1 MLEELLSDYALFAA
15 KLVTILF
22 ALLFFFGG
30 LSFFFARGRM
40 YAKTPLM
47 VKSLNEKYEK
57 MEAVLNSAILPKK
70 AFRKRLKQRE
80 KDKIKEQKKKGS
92 GEHPKNVYVLAFKG
106 DLRASEVASLRECI
120 TAILTMA
127 APPDEVVVLL
137 ESVGGTVHGY
147 GLAASQL
154 LRLRQQGIRLTVAVD
169 KVAASGG
176 YMMASVADHIIAAP
190 FAIVGS
196 IGVIGQ
202 LPNFHRLLQNLNID
216 FEQITAGEY
225 KRTLTLF
232 GENTEKG
239 REKYREEI
247 EDVHSLF
254 KEFVAS
260 YRNQIDIDQ
269 VSTGEHWYGKRAL
282 ELSLVDQ
289 LCTSDDY
296 LFTAS
301 KTASIWEISFIY
313 RKPWFER
320 LMPSWGGH
328 DQTGHSP

>member
-1 MLEELLSDYALFAA
+1 MLEQLLLEYALFAA
-15 KLVTILF
+15 KLITFVF

-30 LSFFFARGRM
+30 LSFFFARGQM

-47 VKSLNEKYEK
+47 IRSLNDKYEK
-57 MEAVLNSAILPKK
+57 MEAVLDSAMLPKRV
-70 AFRKRLKQRE
+70 FRKSLKQKRKE
-80 KDKIKEQKKKGS
+80 KVKERKKTKTD
-92 GEHPKNVYVLAFKG
+92 EQQNNVYVLAFKG
-106 DLRASEVASLRECI
+106 DLRASEVNSLRECI
-120 TAILTMA
+120 SAILMKA

-169 KVAASGG
+169 KVAVSGG

-190 FAIVGS
+190 FAILGS

-202 LPNFHRLLQNLNID
+202 LPNFHRLLQNLDID

-247 EDVHSLF
+247 EDVHAMF

-260 YRNQIDIDQ
+260 YRSQLDIDR

-282 ELSLVDQ
+282 ELNLIDE
-289 LCTSDDY
+289 LRTSDDY

-301 KTASIWEISFIY
+301 QSSKIWEISYIY
-313 RKPWFER
+313 RKSWIEKF
-320 LMPSWGGH
+320 MPSLGRN
-328 DQTGHSP
+328 TREL

>member
-1 MLEELLSDYALFAA
+1 MFEQLLLEYALFAA
-15 KLVTILF
+15 KLITIVF

-30 LSFFFARGRM
+30 LSFFFARGQM

-47 VKSLNEKYEK
+47 VKSLNDKYEK
-57 MEAVLNSAILPKK
+57 MEAVLNSAMLPKRV
-70 AFRKRLKQRE
+70 FRKRLKQKQ
-80 KDKIKEQKKKGS
+80 KDKVKARKKTN
-92 GEHPKNVYVLAFKG
+92 PDDQQKNVYVLAFKG
-106 DLRASEVASLRECI
+106 DLRASDVNSLRECI
-120 TAILTMA
+120 SAILMKA

-154 LRLRQQGIRLTVAVD
+154 LRLRQQDIRLTVAVD
-169 KVAASGG
+169 KVAVSGG
-176 YMMASVADHIIAAP
+176 YMMACVADRIIAAP
-190 FAIVGS
+190 FAILGS

-202 LPNFHRLLQNLNID
+202 LPNFHRLLQNLDID

-247 EDVHSLF
+247 EDVHAMF

-260 YRNQIDIDQ
+260 YRSQLDIDR

-282 ELSLVDQ
+282 ELNLIDE

-296 LFTAS
+296 LFTVSQSS
-301 KTASIWEISFIY
+301 KIWEISYIY
-313 RKPWFER
+313 RKSWFEKF
-320 LMPSWGGH
+320 MPSLGRN
-328 DQTGHSP
+328 TREL